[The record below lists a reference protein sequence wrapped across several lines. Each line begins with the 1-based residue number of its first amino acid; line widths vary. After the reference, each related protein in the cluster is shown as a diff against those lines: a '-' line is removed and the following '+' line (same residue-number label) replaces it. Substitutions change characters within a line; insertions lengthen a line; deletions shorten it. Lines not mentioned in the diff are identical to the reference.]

1 MGKRTLE
8 VLKVLREKAV
18 EAITK
23 HGVTQKQACKMF
35 GFSPTTMTQYIK
47 AYKQSGENS
56 FAYKKRGV
64 SSGDRNLLSREQERA
79 LIDTVTSHTPDEL
92 GLEST
97 LWTSKV
103 ISHYIQKI
111 YNVQYSERGTRNFMT
126 RLGFSSQKPINVIL
140 KK

>member
-1 MGKRTLE
+1 MGKRSIE

-23 HGVTQKQACKMF
+23 HGMTQRQACRMF
-35 GFSPTTMTQYIK
+35 GFIPTTMTKYIK

-56 FAYKKRGV
+56 FVYKKRGV
-64 SSGDRNLLSREQERA
+64 ASGDRNLLSREQERA
-79 LIDTVTSHTPDEL
+79 LIESVTKHTPDEL

-103 ISHYIQKI
+103 IRHYIQKF
-111 YNVQYSERGTRNFMT
+111 YNVQYSNEE
-126 RLGFSSQKPINVIL
+126 LGIL
-140 KK
+140 